1 MLVFLVILI
10 SLLLI
15 LFIAYKTRWIYTLI
29 YKFDEN
35 STAYGGELVAN
46 VLKAHGIPYVFCLSG
61 GHISPILVACEKR
74 GIRIIDTRH
83 EVNAAFAA
91 DAVSRLSG
99 KIGVCVVTAGPG
111 LTNTVTAIKNAQM
124 AESPLLLIGGCAANL
139 SKGRGALQDIDHMSL
154 FKSICKYTV
163 SVKRVREITNILR
176 QAISIAQS
184 GTPGPVFVEF
194 PIDVLYPFHIVE
206 REVGIK
212 PNPKSIL
219 DRLANLYLSAY
230 IRGTFAGAFEKQDV
244 LPIPPQIPFASNALI
259 HKAAHLLRSANSPVC
274 LLGSQTTLPPT
285 STSAVVEA
293 LESMNIPCFLGGM
306 TRGLLGKNSSIQF
319 RHCRKEALRDA
330 DVVLLIGAVC
340 DFRLGYGKVL
350 SRKSKIIIVN
360 RNSFSLHQNS
370 DVFWKPTLP
379 IKGDPADF
387 LIRLNKILLDKHFK
401 CPNLW
406 IQSLRNKDNIKEE
419 TNRKK
424 GSESTEVHL
433 NPVHV
438 LQELENQ
445 LPDNAILVG
454 DGGDFVATA
463 AYILRPRAPLT
474 WLDPGAFG
482 TLGVGAGF
490 ALGAKLVRPEA
501 SVWIIYGDGALGYSI
516 MEYDTFIRHKIP
528 IISVVGNDACWSQIA
543 RDQVPLLGSIVGC
556 SLEYSKYDKI
566 VEALGGVGFQLDR
579 TNEHDIKNIFKQANE
594 LNQEQQKSVLINCL
608 IGRTNFREGSV
619 SV

>member
-1 MLVFLVILI
+1 MIVFLVILI
-10 SLLLI
+10 SFI
-15 LFIAYKTRWIYTLI
+15 LFLYIAYKTRWIYTLV
-29 YKFDEN
+29 YKVDEQ
-35 STAYGGELVAN
+35 STAYGGELVAD
-46 VLKAHGIPYVFCLSG
+46 VLKAHGIPYLFCLSG

-83 EVNAAFAA
+83 EANAAFAA

-139 SKGRGALQDIDHMSL
+139 SKGRGALQDIDHMSV
-154 FKSICKYTV
+154 FKSICKYTI
-163 SVKRVREITNILR
+163 SVKRVRQIPKSLR
-176 QAISIAQS
+176 QAIYIAQS

-194 PIDVLYPFHIVE
+194 PIDVLYPYHLVE

-212 PNPKSIL
+212 PNPKTL
-219 DRLANLYLSAY
+219 ADRFANLYLSTY
-230 IRGTFAGAFEKQDV
+230 IRGTFAGAFDEQNNS
-244 LPIPPQIPFASNALI
+244 PIPPEIPYATDLAVQNAAKLV
-259 HKAAHLLRSANSPVC
+259 RSAKNPVC
-274 LLGSQTTLPPT
+274 LLGSQSTLPPT
-285 STSAVVEA
+285 STSDIAEA

-306 TRGLLGKNSSIQF
+306 SRGLLGRNSSIQF
-319 RHCRKEALRDA
+319 RHCRKDALKDA

-360 RNSFSLHQNS
+360 RNSFSLYQNS
-370 DVFWKPTLP
+370 DVFWKPTLAV
-379 IKGDPADF
+379 KGDPGDF
-387 LIRLNKILLDKHFK
+387 IVRLHKVLAERNYK
-401 CPNLW
+401 CPNSW
-406 IQSLRNKDNIKEE
+406 IESLRDKDNIKEE
-419 TNRKK
+419 ANRQK
-424 GSESTEVHL
+424 GKETTKDHL
-433 NPVHV
+433 NPVRV
-438 LQELENQ
+438 LQQLEDQ

-454 DGGDFVATA
+454 DGGDFVAIA
-463 AYILRPRAPLT
+463 AYVLRPRGPLT

-516 MEYDTFIRHKIP
+516 MEYDTFVRHKIP

-556 SLEYSKYDKI
+556 TLEYSKYDKI
-566 VEALGGVGFQLDR
+566 VESLGGVGFRLDQS
-579 TNEHDIKNIFKQANE
+579 NESEIADIFKQANE
-594 LNQEQQKSVLINCL
+594 INQHQRKSVLINCL
-608 IGRTNFREGSV
+608 IGKTNFREGSI

>member
-1 MLVFLVILI
+1 MLFFLVILI
-10 SLLLI
+10 SLI
-15 LFIAYKTRWIYTLI
+15 FFFYIGYKTRWIYTLI
-29 YKFDEN
+29 YKVDEN
-35 STAYGGELVAN
+35 STAYGGELVAD
-46 VLKAHGIPYVFCLSG
+46 VLKAHGIPYLFCLSG

-154 FKSICKYTV
+154 FKSICKYTI
-163 SVKRVREITNILR
+163 SVKRVREIPNILR
-176 QAISIAQS
+176 NAIYIAQS

-206 REVGIK
+206 REVGLK
-212 PNPKSIL
+212 PNPKTL
-219 DRLANLYLSAY
+219 PDRLANLYLSTY
-230 IRGTFAGAFEKQDV
+230 IRGTFAGAWDKQSV
-244 LPIPPQIPFASNALI
+244 TPMPPQIPYASNTSIQKAAALI
-259 HKAAHLLRSANSPVC
+259 RSAKSPVC

-306 TRGLLGKNSSIQF
+306 TRGLLGRNSTIQF
-319 RHCRKEALRDA
+319 RHCRKEALKDA

-379 IKGDPADF
+379 IKGDPANF
-387 LIRLNKILLDKHFK
+387 LVRLHKILAEKNYRCSNSWLET
-401 CPNLW
+401 
-406 IQSLRNKDNIKEE
+406 LRNKDNIKEE
-419 TNRKK
+419 GNRQK
-424 GSESTEVHL
+424 GLETTEIHL
-433 NPVHV
+433 NPVRV

-516 MEYDTFIRHKIP
+516 MEYDTFIRHRIP
-528 IISVVGNDACWSQIA
+528 VISIVGNDACWSQIA

-556 SLEYSKYDKI
+556 SLEYSKYDQV
-566 VEALGGVGFQLDR
+566 VESLGGVGFQLDR
-579 TNEHDIKNIFKQANE
+579 TNENSMRDIFQQANE
-594 LNQEQQKSVLINCL
+594 LNEQQQKSVLINCL

>member
-1 MLVFLVILI
+1 MTQLDDHRMYIIYFEWLVKLLV
-10 SLLLI
+10 
-15 LFIAYKTRWIYTLI
+15 
-29 YKFDEN
+29 DEET
-35 STAYGGELVAN
+35 TAYGGELVAD
-46 VLKAHGIPYVFCLSG
+46 VLKAHGIPYIFCLSG
-61 GHISPILVACEKR
+61 GHISPILVACEKH

-163 SVKRVREITNILR
+163 SVKRVRQIPSLLR
-176 QAISIAQS
+176 KAIFIAQS

-194 PIDVLYPFHIVE
+194 PIDVLYPFYLVE
-206 REVGIK
+206 NEIGIK
-212 PNPKSIL
+212 PNPKTL
-219 DRLANLYLSAY
+219 ADKLANLYLSTY
-230 IRGTFAGAFEKQDV
+230 IRGTFAGAFDEQI
-244 LPIPPQIPFASNALI
+244 LTPIPPQVPFALNQSI
-259 HKAAHLLRSANSPVC
+259 RKAAQLVQKAKSPVC
-274 LLGSQTTLPPT
+274 LLGSQSTLPPT
-285 STSAVVEA
+285 STSDVVEA

-306 TRGLLGKNSSIQF
+306 ARGLLGRNSSIQF
-319 RHCRKEALRDA
+319 RHCRKDALKEA
-330 DVVLLIGAVC
+330 DVVLLIGTVC

-360 RNSFSLHQNS
+360 RNSSSLYQNS
-370 DVFWKPTLP
+370 DVFWKPTLA
-379 IKGDPADF
+379 IQGDPADF
-387 LIRLNKILLDKHFK
+387 IVRLNKDLLGKNYK
-401 CPNLW
+401 CPNTW
-406 IQSLRNKDNIKEE
+406 IETLRNKDNIKEE
-419 TNRKK
+419 INRKI
-424 GSESTEVHL
+424 GLEPTEDHL

-445 LPDNAILVG
+445 LPDNAILIG

-463 AYILRPRAPLT
+463 AYVLHPREPLT

-528 IISVVGNDACWSQIA
+528 IISIVGNDACWSQIA

-556 SLEYSKYDKI
+556 SLEFSNYDKV
-566 VEALGGVGFQLDR
+566 VESLGGIGFRLDR
-579 TNEHDIKNIFKQANE
+579 TNENDMIKIFKQANE
-594 LNQEQQKSVLINCL
+594 INQQHQKSVLINCL
-608 IGRTNFREGSV
+608 IGKTNFRQGSI

>member
-1 MLVFLVILI
+1 MLVFLVISI
-10 SLLLI
+10 SLILLCY
-15 LFIAYKTRWIYTLI
+15 LGYKTRWIYTLI
-29 YKFDEN
+29 YKVDES
-35 STAYGGELVAN
+35 STAYGGELVAD
-46 VLKAHGIPYVFCLSG
+46 VLKAHGVPYLFCLSG

-124 AESPLLLIGGCAANL
+124 AESPLLLLGGCAANL

-163 SVKRVREITNILR
+163 SIKRVREIPSMLR
-176 QAISIAQS
+176 QAIHVAQS

-194 PIDVLYPFHIVE
+194 PIDVLYPFHLVE

-212 PNPKSIL
+212 PNPKTVA
-219 DRLANLYLSAY
+219 DRFANLYLSTY
-230 IRGTFAGAFEKQDV
+230 IRGTFAGAWDRQDV
-244 LPIPPQIPFASNALI
+244 SPIPPKIPYASNVSI
-259 HKAAHLLRSANSPVC
+259 QKAAELVRAAKSPVC
-274 LLGSQTTLPPT
+274 LLGSQATLPPT

-306 TRGLLGKNSSIQF
+306 TRGLLGRNSSIQF
-319 RHCRKEALRDA
+319 RHCRKEALKDA

-387 LIRLNKILLDKHFK
+387 LVRLNKVLAESNYR
-401 CPNLW
+401 CSTSW
-406 IQSLRNKDNIKEE
+406 IENLRNKDDVKEE
-419 TNRKK
+419 TNRQK
-424 GSESTEVHL
+424 GLEKTEVLL
-433 NPVHV
+433 NPVRV
-438 LQELENQ
+438 LQELEAQ
-445 LPDNAILVG
+445 LPENAILIG

-463 AYILRPRAPLT
+463 AYILRPRAPLA

-501 SVWIIYGDGALGYSI
+501 SIWIIYGDGALGYSI
-516 MEYDTFIRHKIP
+516 MEYDTFVRHKIP
-528 IISVVGNDACWSQIA
+528 VISIVGNDACWSQIA

-566 VEALGGVGFQLDR
+566 VESLGGVGFQLDR
-579 TNEHDIKNIFKQANE
+579 SNENNMIDIFRQANDV
-594 LNQEQQKSVLINCL
+594 NQQQQKSVLINCL